1 MPHITITLYPG
12 RTPEMLEEMAQALC
26 RSMMETT
33 GMPAGALSVSVAEK
47 APDEFEGFIKGR
59 LKEETLLI
67 DSDYVKA

>member
-12 RTPEMLEEMAQALC
+12 RTPETLEKMAQALKP
-26 RSMMETT
+26 SMMDAT
-33 GMPAGALSVSVAEK
+33 GMPAGALSVSFVEK
-47 APDEFEGFIKGR
+47 APDEFEGFIKER